1 MDCPEFELL
10 ESILYEPSNENN
22 EIYLHEHL
30 LRLNNSATDLFDD
43 KDYGLFKK
51 YTKEEF
57 AKRVRVKLNQYIDKK
72 KLNKSIEPRIVELTV
87 NKNGD
92 IKITDHPYI
101 PLLLEGLK
109 IKLDTEPILSDDIFL
124 NHKTTNRKVYD
135 KARHRIGLDPIPTP
149 GSDPIFDVLLFNK
162 KNEITMCSFAYI
174 AVEFI
179 DKDGTSFWKTP
190 PVECGLLKGVYRK
203 MLLNNNKIID
213 EVITVEEIQQAQR
226 EGRKIKCFNSIYKEF
241 IVELVL

>member
-57 AKRVRVKLNQYIDKK
+57 AKTVRVKLNQYIDKK
-72 KLNKSIEPRIVELTV
+72 NLNKI

-101 PLLLEGLK
+101 PVLLEGLK
-109 IKLDTEPILSDDIFL
+109 IKLDTTPILSDDIFL

-135 KARHRIGLDPIPTP
+135 EARHRIGLDPIPTP
-149 GSDPIFDVLLFNK
+149 GSDPIFDVLLFND
-162 KNEITMCSFAYI
+162 KNEITMCSFSYI

-203 MLLNNNKIID
+203 MLLNDNQIID
-213 EVITVEEIQQAQR
+213 EVITVEEIQQAQQ
-226 EGRKIKCFNSIYKEF
+226 EGRKIKCFNSIHKEF